1 MKTNLKE
8 REKLIDYL
16 MCVFN
21 FTREQA
27 DHLLSISNDRL
38 TN

>member
-1 MKTNLKE
+1 MKKEMTE
-8 REKLIDYL
+8 REKIIQYL
-16 MCVFN
+16 MSVFK

-27 DHLLSISNDRL
+27 NHLLSISNDRI

>member
-1 MKTNLKE
+1 MEKNITE

-16 MCVFN
+16 ICVFN

-27 DHLLSISNDRL
+27 IHLLSISNDRI

>member
-1 MKTNLKE
+1 MEKNITE